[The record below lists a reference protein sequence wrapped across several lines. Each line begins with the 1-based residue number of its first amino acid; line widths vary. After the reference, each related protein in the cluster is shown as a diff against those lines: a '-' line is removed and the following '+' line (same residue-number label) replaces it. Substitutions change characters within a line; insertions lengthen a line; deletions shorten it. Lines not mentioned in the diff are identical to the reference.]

1 MASLFHNFVYQPI
14 YNTLAAL
21 VSAVPGGDVGLAI
34 IAITLIVRLILF
46 PLSMSAIK
54 TQIAMRG
61 IEPLLKSLRVQYK
74 DNKEE
79 LARKTMALFKDNKIN
94 PFASFFF
101 ILLQFPVIIGL
112 YLVLTAETKLTT
124 FDPALLYSFVEVPQH
139 VSLMFLGFLDLTG
152 KSIVLAGIVA
162 ITQFLY
168 SRLIILPTPEKS
180 ADGKTTFQEDFAK
193 SMSLQ
198 MKYVFPIL
206 LGIIAYVTS
215 AAIALY
221 FVVSNL
227 FSIGQELAVRR
238 MHQKENG
245 KR

>member
-1 MASLFHNFVYQPI
+1 
-14 YNTLAAL
+14 
-21 VSAVPGGDVGLAI
+21 
-34 IAITLIVRLILF
+34 
-46 PLSMSAIK
+46 
-54 TQIAMRG
+54 MRG